1 MKPKSKKPLLL
12 IKGGYEWK
20 IIVHSRYSFLIFGN
34 GGRMMKKDVTKKIAK
49 EIEKDMKG
57 GICNKIFFKL
67 FKKKIIKIYKLGI
80 TYGFNNK

>member
-1 MKPKSKKPLLL
+1 MKN
-12 IKGGYEWK
+12 
-20 IIVHSRYSFLIFGN
+20 V
-34 GGRMMKKDVTKKIAK
+34 
-49 EIEKDMKG
+49 EKDELRKIKNEMKG